1 VPDMKTAEQYA
12 ASIVEKYHV
21 TPDTSSP
28 SHRAADEFIP
38 LLKQWGKQ
46 YLLGLTLSGALQGF
60 LESTGRTTEEKNRLC
75 LPTGMPHTPFDYLR
89 VILAG
94 INTEMQ
100 WLDAPDLQDWLD
112 HSRLNIMAGLEANAD
127 GTVLQDLQQRF
138 FAALAAAFDALQ
150 TFATQ
155 ATPQERARMFDPAPG
170 DA

>member
-1 VPDMKTAEQYA
+1 MPCLRAIFADDLITLQL
-12 ASIVEKYHV
+12 V
-21 TPDTSSP
+21 T
-28 SHRAADEFIP
+28 R
-38 LLKQWGKQ
+38 
-46 YLLGLTLSGALQGF
+46 LGLTLSGALQGF

-127 GTVLQDLQQRF
+127 GTVLQDLPDTRVDLSSGPPTEEF
-138 FAALAAAFDALQ
+138 EPIFD
-150 TFATQ
+150 
-155 ATPQERARMFDPAPG
+155 G
-170 DA
+170 